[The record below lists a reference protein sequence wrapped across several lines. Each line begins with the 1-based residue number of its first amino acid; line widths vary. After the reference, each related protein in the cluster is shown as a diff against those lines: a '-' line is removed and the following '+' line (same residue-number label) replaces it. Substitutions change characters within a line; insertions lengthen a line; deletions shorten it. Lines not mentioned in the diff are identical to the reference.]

1 MTDSVLTLPV
11 AEVLRRYRQRA
22 LSPVDVVSAA
32 FAQIHRLNPTFNAF
46 ALIGDEEVLLQ
57 QAHASEQRWAKGQ
70 PQGELDGIPI
80 TIKDG
85 TDVAGWPTREG
96 SAVTSTQPVS
106 KDSPLV
112 GNLRAAGTLIIG
124 KTTLPEYGHK
134 GVTDSPAFGITR
146 NPWNPAKTSGG
157 SSGGAA
163 VAAAT
168 GMGFLHQGTDGGGSI
183 RIPASF
189 CGVFGI
195 KPTPG
200 VIPVTSPDLF
210 AVLASSGPLTRTVE
224 DSALM
229 LDVMAKTEAT
239 NWTTHPWYK
248 RDFSAELPKISKGL
262 RIAYTASINDIPVDA
277 EIASCVAG
285 AAKRMATFGV
295 VEEISLKIPKLVDT
309 FNKHWMAI
317 AKWLVTQFPEKSQAK
332 MDPYLLQWAAQGS
345 KMELNSYLDANLER
359 LMIIEQMKK
368 LFSTYD
374 VLVMPTMALTAFDAG
389 HNVPQD
395 TSNGP
400 WLDWTP
406 LTFLANIAGLP
417 AASLPCGVTRA
428 GMPVGIQII
437 SGAMKDKLVLQTSH
451 ALEREIGFKNWLAR
465 DVEGLAEGRPVK
477 SARAL

>member
-1 MTDSVLTLPV
+1 MTDPVLTLPV
-11 AEVLRRYRQRA
+11 AEVLKRYRQKT
-22 LSPVDVVSAA
+22 LSPVDVVRAA
-32 FAQIHRLNPTFNAF
+32 FAQVHRLNPAFNAF
-46 ALIGDEEVLLQ
+46 ALIGDEETLLQ
-57 QAHASEQRWAKGQ
+57 QARASEQRGAKGQ
-70 PQGELDGIPI
+70 PHGELDGIPI

-96 SAVTSTQPVS
+96 SAVTSTEPVK
-106 KDSPLV
+106 KDSPLAA
-112 GNLRAAGTLIIG
+112 NLRAAGALIIG

-168 GMGFLHQGTDGGGSI
+168 GMGYLHHGTDGGGSI

-189 CGVFGI
+189 CGIFGI

-229 LDVMAKTEAT
+229 LDVMAKTEPT

-248 RDFSAELPKISKGL
+248 RDFSAELSQVPKGL
-262 RIAYTASINDIPVDA
+262 RIAYTTSINDIPVDA
-277 EIASCVAG
+277 EVSACVAD
-285 AAKRMATFGV
+285 AAKKMAAFGT
-295 VEEISLKIPKLVDT
+295 VEEISLQIPKLVDT

-317 AKWLVTQFPEKSQAK
+317 AKWLVTQFPDKLQAK
-332 MDPYLLQWAAQGS
+332 MDPYLLQWAELGS

-368 LFSTYD
+368 LFATYD

-395 TSNGP
+395 STNGP

-417 AASLPCGVTRA
+417 AASLPCGLTRA
-428 GMPVGIQII
+428 GMPAGIQII
-437 SGAMKDKLVLQTSH
+437 AGSMKDKLVLQAAH
-451 ALEREIGFKNWLAR
+451 ALEREIGFKNWLTR
-465 DVEGLAEGRPVK
+465 DIESFSDSKPVK
-477 SARAL
+477 SAKAL